1 MINWP
6 IIPMVYND
14 SFTYMEWLG
23 KLNYI
28 AENHEERIDA
38 AEKEIIDLWAKVND
52 HETRI
57 VTLEDWRRD
66 IVDPFIEATT
76 ETLADHEERITA
88 AEHEIDALQ
97 AWKLETVDPFIVDIT
112 GWKNN
117 TVNPFISTIN
127 SWKTD
132 TVDPFIT
139 STNNW
144 KTNTVDPFITTAT
157 TDINKLKSDLTAE
170 AATRQNDDNT
180 LAQKLNQT
188 DLIAKDAQTKVNKID
203 IDLQNIGTIRYF
215 LATPTI
221 TTSSGNTILSVEPL
235 PDEDWSTIDV
245 RFAILINNVIKEFRL
260 TTTIT
265 TTQLTSIEVNGITF
279 NIDYDSSLKKITV
292 TALNETWSSTDVVRF
307 DYILYKSALTPD
319 EQEQRDID
327 FFNAMDTNGDG
338 KVDASDASAILNF
351 YSAAST
357 GQIPDE
363 YEGKAAWEYYADNIN
378 TNADRDAYPDFN
390 GDGKINASDS
400 SFILG
405 YYSFASTTD
414 LDVSGPE
421 LMRIYRTQLE
431 ENNG

>member
-38 AEKEIIDLWAKVND
+38 AEKEIIDLWAKVNE
-52 HETRI
+52 HEGRI

-88 AEHEIDALQ
+88 TEGEIDALQ
-97 AWKLETVDPFIVDIT
+97 EWKLETVDPFIVDIT
-112 GWKNN
+112 GWKN
-117 TVNPFISTIN
+117 
-127 SWKTD
+127 
-132 TVDPFIT
+132 
-139 STNNW
+139 
-144 KTNTVDPFITTAT
+144 NTVDPFITTAT

-170 AATRQNDDNT
+170 AAARQNGDET

-203 IDLQNIGTIRYF
+203 IDLENIGTIRYF
-215 LATPTI
+215 LATPDVDVVG
-221 TTSSGNTILSVEPL
+221 GNTSLSVTL

-245 RFAILINNVIKEFRL
+245 RFGIVESTVVQEFRVTGL
-260 TTTIT
+260 ITETSHQTT
-265 TTQLTSIEVNGITF
+265 VNGVNFWFAYEPTT
-279 NIDYDSSLKKITV
+279 NSVTV
-292 TALNETWSSTDVVRF
+292 TAMNKSWSSNDIFRF

-338 KVDASDASAILNF
+338 KVDASDASTILNY

>member
-57 VTLEDWRRD
+57 VTLEDWRRN

-88 AEHEIDALQ
+88 AEHNIDALQ
-97 AWKLETVDPFIVDIT
+97 EWKLETVDPFIVDIT

-139 STNNW
+139 STNTW

-170 AATRQNDDNT
+170 AAARQNGDET

-203 IDLQNIGTIRYF
+203 IDLENIGTIRYF
-215 LATPTI
+215 LATPDVDVVG
-221 TTSSGNTILSVEPL
+221 GNTSLSVTL

-245 RFAILINNVIKEFRL
+245 RFGIVESTVVQEFRVTGL
-260 TTTIT
+260 ITETSHQTT
-265 TTQLTSIEVNGITF
+265 VNGVNFWFAYEPTT
-279 NIDYDSSLKKITV
+279 NSVTV
-292 TALNETWSSTDVVRF
+292 TAMNKSWSSNDIFRF

-338 KVDASDASAILNF
+338 KVDASDASTILNY

>member
-1 MINWP
+1 MINWN

-38 AEKEIIDLWAKVND
+38 AEKEIIDLWAKVNE
-52 HETRI
+52 HEGRI

-88 AEHEIDALQ
+88 AENDIDALQ
-97 AWKLETVDPFIVDIT
+97 DWKLETVDPFIT
-112 GWKNN
+112 
-117 TVNPFISTIN
+117 TI
-127 SWKTD
+127 
-132 TVDPFIT
+132 
-139 STNNW
+139 NNW

-170 AATRQNDDNT
+170 AAARQNGDET

-215 LATPTI
+215 LATPDI
-221 TTSSGNTILSVEPL
+221 DVVGGNTSLSITL

-245 RFAILINNVIKEFRL
+245 RFGIVESTVVQEFRVTGL
-260 TTTIT
+260 ITETSHQTT
-265 TTQLTSIEVNGITF
+265 VNGVNFWFAYEPTT
-279 NIDYDSSLKKITV
+279 NSVTV
-292 TALNETWSSTDVVRF
+292 TAMNKSWSSNDVFRF

-338 KVDASDASAILNF
+338 KVDASDASTILNF

>member
-1 MINWP
+1 MINWN
-6 IIPMVYND
+6 IVPMIYND

-38 AEKEIIDLWAKVND
+38 AEKEIIVLWAKVND
-52 HETRI
+52 HEGRI

-88 AEHEIDALQ
+88 AEHDIDALQ
-97 AWKLETVDPFIVDIT
+97 DWKLNTVDPFIVDIT

-144 KTNTVDPFITTAT
+144 KTNTVDPFIATAT
-157 TDINKLKSDLTAE
+157 NDINKLKSDLTAE

-215 LATPTI
+215 LATPDVDGVG
-221 TTSSGNTILSVEPL
+221 GNTALSVTL

-245 RFAILINNVIKEFRL
+245 RFGVVESNVVQEFRVTGL
-260 TTTIT
+260 ITETSHQTT
-265 TTQLTSIEVNGITF
+265 VNGVNF
-279 NIDYDSSLKKITV
+279 WFAYESSTNSVTV
-292 TALNETWSSTDVVRF
+292 TAMNKSWSSNDIFRF

-338 KVDASDASAILNF
+338 KVNASDASMILN
-351 YSAAST
+351 YYAAAST